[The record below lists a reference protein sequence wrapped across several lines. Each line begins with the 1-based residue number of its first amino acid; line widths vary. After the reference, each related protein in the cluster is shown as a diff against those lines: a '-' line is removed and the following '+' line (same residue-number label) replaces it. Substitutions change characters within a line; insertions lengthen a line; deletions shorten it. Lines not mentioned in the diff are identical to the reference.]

1 MLLTGMAS
9 SEVNTEAQRKN
20 KAGCCL
26 ENLLSLVAHGLV
38 GLGEC

>member
-9 SEVNTEAQRKN
+9 SEITTEAQRKN
-20 KAGCCL
+20 KAGRCL